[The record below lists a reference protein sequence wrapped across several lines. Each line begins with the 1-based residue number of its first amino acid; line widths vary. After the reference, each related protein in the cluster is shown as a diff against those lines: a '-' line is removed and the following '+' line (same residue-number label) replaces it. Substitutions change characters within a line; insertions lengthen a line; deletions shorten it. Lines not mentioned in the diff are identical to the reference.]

1 MEEKV
6 LEILKYV
13 LEDDS
18 VDTTVS
24 QENNANWDS
33 LKQLNLIVELEGEFD
48 ISIEPE
54 VMHKMTSY
62 DSIVE
67 NLKKIL
73 E

>member
-18 VDTTVS
+18 VDTSVS
-24 QENNANWDS
+24 QENCSNWDS
-33 LKQLNLIVELEGEFD
+33 LKQLNLMVELESEFD

-54 VMHKMTSY
+54 MMHKMTSY
-62 DSIVE
+62 DAIIE

-73 E
+73 

>member
-18 VDTTVS
+18 IDTSVS
-24 QENNANWDS
+24 QENCSNWDS
-33 LKQLNLIVELEGEFD
+33 LKQLNLMVELESEFD

-62 DSIVE
+62 VSIIE

-73 E
+73 

>member
-6 LEILKYV
+6 LEVLKYV

-18 VDTTVS
+18 IDKTVS
-24 QENNANWDS
+24 QENYANWDS
-33 LKQLNLIVELEGEFD
+33 LKQLNLMVELEAEFD

-62 DSIVE
+62 VAIVE

-73 E
+73 G